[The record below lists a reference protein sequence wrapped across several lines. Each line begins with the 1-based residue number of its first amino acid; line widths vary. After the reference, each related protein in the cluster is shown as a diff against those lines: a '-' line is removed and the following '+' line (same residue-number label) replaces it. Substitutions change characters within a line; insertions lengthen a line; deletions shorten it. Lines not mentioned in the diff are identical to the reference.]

1 MRDRES
7 KTGRRKASDYRAGQE
22 DIKLNTLVELLLEPD
37 DLHLNLGLKMG
48 LGALV
53 LRLNKQLELDML
65 QVDLLLE
72 CADAT

>member
-1 MRDRES
+1 M
-7 KTGRRKASDYRAGQE
+7 TIGQE

-72 CADAT
+72 CAYAT